1 MQPPVIKRS
10 ASVHHPFRQEGPH
23 ARPTLTS
30 RSALGGCWRS
40 QVSSRTAKLLCAY
53 PGIDS
58 AQPAS
63 ASTQQAFSFGFAANS
78 DSAAPEGAQAEEPG
92 NASIPQADSSTP
104 EEPEATVVAA
114 AQPQRPPAQQLQVSA
129 HSCEAY
135 HAHAMHRG
143 CVAPGL
149 ALLIACSGMLTAG
162 HAWILWRAE
171 AWTNSSH

>member
-1 MQPPVIKRS
+1 MPGQHLHQG
-10 ASVHHPFRQEGPH
+10 VHW
-23 ARPTLTS
+23 
-30 RSALGGCWRS
+30 GGCWRS
-40 QVSSRTAKLLCAY
+40 QVSSCTAKLLCAY

-78 DSAAPEGAQAEEPG
+78 DSAAPEDAQAEEPG

-135 HAHAMHRG
+135 HAYAMHRG

-149 ALLIACSGMLTAG
+149 ALLICLQWDAHDRACMVFCGGRGLDQLKSLMSIASSGVCRG
-162 HAWILWRAE
+162 
-171 AWTNSSH
+171 